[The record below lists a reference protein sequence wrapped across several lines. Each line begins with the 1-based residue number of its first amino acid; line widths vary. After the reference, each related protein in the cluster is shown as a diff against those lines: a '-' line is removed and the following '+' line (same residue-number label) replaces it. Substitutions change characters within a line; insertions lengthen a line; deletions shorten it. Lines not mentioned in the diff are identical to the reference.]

1 MSALEVYRDDGPLA
15 VLAGRRLGGVRG
27 GALALTL
34 TAMLPLAAALGA
46 ALAGTAQAT
55 TRMSLGLAT
64 VWFVIIAGAS
74 SGASHTGRFAW
85 LVPPLLR
92 ASEYGLLLGVTVLAG
107 APVWACYLL
116 VAVLAFHHY
125 DTVYRLRIQGTAP
138 PRWVRTA
145 TGGWD
150 TRMLAAYLLLLAGVL
165 GAGFAAAAGA
175 LGVIFVTESTVGWLQ
190 FRPAGPPALYDDE
203 EDEDA

>member
-15 VLAGRRLGGVRG
+15 VLVGRRLGGVPG

-34 TAMLPLAAALGA
+34 LASLPLVAALGV
-46 ALAGTAQAT
+46 ALAGTAQAA
-55 TRMSLGLAT
+55 TRVSVGLAV
-64 VWFVIIAGAS
+64 VWFVIIAGAA
-74 SGASHTGRFAW
+74 SGASHSGRFVW

-92 ASEYGLLLGVTVLAG
+92 ACEYGFLLGVTVLAG
-107 APVWACYLL
+107 APVWACYGL

-125 DTVYRLRIQGTAP
+125 DTVYRLRIQGTTP
-138 PRWVRTA
+138 PGWVRTT

-150 TRMLAAYLLLLAGVL
+150 TRMLVAYLLLLAGVL
-165 GAGFAAAAGA
+165 GAGLVVATGA
-175 LGVIFVTESTVGWLQ
+175 FGVIFVTESTVGWLR
-190 FRPAGPPALYDDE
+190 FRPAGPPALYDE